1 MMAAVVAAT
10 EAVENGI
17 RRQVGFA
24 HTDHLSFGIGIL
36 RW

>member
-10 EAVENGI
+10 EAVENGNK
-17 RRQVGFA
+17 RQVGFA
-24 HTDHLSFGIGIL
+24 HTGHISFAKGIF